1 MREDEFQTPLLILK
15 EREVGRLFHT
25 VRMIVEPPGPEKPKR
40 NWIQEER
47 RKTLGD
53 WVSFCLDC
61 GAVQRYFLEHEAQ
74 LPARCPG
81 CGGETR
87 HRCPACRA
95 PIPSAFAIECEEC
108 GAAVRPPEVM
118 GVRIRRP
125 GR

>member
-1 MREDEFQTPLLILK
+1 MARP
-15 EREVGRLFHT
+15 R
-25 VRMIVEPPGPEKPKR
+25 PKR

-47 RKTLGD
+47 RNTLGD

-61 GAVQRYFLEHEAQ
+61 GVVQRYFLDDEAQ
-74 LPARCPG
+74 LPVRCTA

-95 PIPSAFAIECEEC
+95 PIPSAFAIECEDC
-108 GAAVRPPEVM
+108 GAALRPAEVH